1 MKRLINFLIINTMIG
16 IADTSVLM
24 TNVMTLSYL
33 ITNVYSP
40 YLGQVR
46 QPHPSMYDSLIRSD
60 ELYSRL
66 KLITNLK
73 KIDDVANLSRL

>member
-16 IADTSVLM
+16 LDTSVLM

-40 YLGQVR
+40 YLKQVR

-60 ELYSRL
+60 ELYNRL
-66 KLITNLK
+66 KIITNLK